1 MVRLSSSWDDEQ
13 QDMGEL
19 NKLLVPVLIKALD
32 YDIQDAATN
41 TISAVQSGVRLLDEK
56 KSSNYLID
64 IQTNARTFIHKTNQ
78 MRLRPNPSN
87 P

>member
-1 MVRLSSSWDDEQ
+1 MNVRDVVRLSSSWDDEQ

-41 TISAVQSGVRLLDEK
+41 TISAVQSGVKGYQMGK
-56 KSSNYLID
+56 KVSHYLID
-64 IQTNARTFIHKTNQ
+64 IYKQTPERSYTRRIK
-78 MRLRPNPSN
+78 
-87 P
+87 